1 MKLKMLKFEY
11 LPLIRRMKEK
21 SLRKVPNVKAEG
33 TVDLG
38 MIKAKVRMELWSETC
53 RDSSITQW
61 EAHLLSKEAAAE
73 QREKNGRTV
82 VERSRE
88 ETAKLMAKIAEFYK
102 VPARIEPIY
111 EIDGRLVDKT
121 FKKLMNTYARN
132 IARLSRG
139 KEKYEKMVFPRFDG
153 SEEFGDTPGLK

>member
-21 SLRKVPNVKAEG
+21 SLGKASNVKAEG
-33 TVDLG
+33 TVDLK
-38 MIKAKVRMELWSETC
+38 MIKAKARMELWSETC

-73 QREKNGRTV
+73 QREVNERKV

-88 ETAKLMAKIAEFYK
+88 ETAKLMTKIANFYE
-102 VPARIEPIY
+102 VPARIEPIVK
-111 EIDGRLVDKT
+111 IDGRIVDKT

-132 IARLSRG
+132 IESLSRG

-153 SEEFGDTPGLK
+153 SEEFDDSPDVK